1 MSKIKK
7 ELKEFLTYK
16 NNYKF
21 IQKELIERD
30 DCIFCENELLKD
42 KDGNKISE
50 TENWIDVGYRNR
62 GDFPQM
68 LSNLFPYKF
77 KFRGKKLASIENF
90 FQGIKFKDKKTQNYV
105 FTYYGTQA
113 VHIKAASSYDW
124 KETREIYW
132 QGKAI
137 KRESKEYELLIDELY
152 ISAIQNPL
160 YRNIL
165 SNCDKQ
171 IIHSIGE
178 NDKKETTFTR
188 YEFEFELNCLKDF
201 IQSKNKKEVE
211 KYE

>member
-68 LSNLFPYKF
+68 LSNLFPYNF

-124 KETREIYW
+124 KETGEIYW

-137 KRESKEYELLIDELY
+137 KRKSKEYELLIDELY

>member
-68 LSNLFPYKF
+68 LSNLFPYNF

-124 KETREIYW
+124 KETGEIYW

-152 ISAIQNPL
+152 ISAIQNHL

-201 IQSKNKKEVE
+201 IKSKNKKEVE

>member
-21 IQKELIERD
+21 IQKELIEID
-30 DCIFCENELLKD
+30 DCIYCENELLKD

-68 LSNLFPYKF
+68 LSNLFPYNF

-124 KETREIYW
+124 KETGEIYW

-152 ISAIQNPL
+152 ISATQNPL

-165 SNCDKQ
+165 SNCNKQ

>member
-21 IQKELIERD
+21 IQKELIEID
-30 DCIFCENELLKD
+30 DCIYCENELLKD

-68 LSNLFPYKF
+68 LSNLFPYNF

-124 KETREIYW
+124 KETGEIYW

>member
-30 DCIFCENELLKD
+30 DCIYCENELLKD
-42 KDGNKISE
+42 QDGNKISE

-68 LSNLFPYKF
+68 LSNLFPYNF

-113 VHIKAASSYDW
+113 VHIKAASRYDW
-124 KETREIYW
+124 KETGEIYW

-178 NDKKETTFTR
+178 HDKKETTFTR

>member
-16 NNYKF
+16 NNYEF

-68 LSNLFPYKF
+68 LSNLFPYNF

-124 KETREIYW
+124 KETGEIYW

>member
-124 KETREIYW
+124 KETGEIYW

>member
-21 IQKELIERD
+21 IQKELIEKD
-30 DCIFCENELLKD
+30 DCIYCENELLKD

-62 GDFPQM
+62 GDFSQM
-68 LSNLFPYKF
+68 LSNLFPYNF

-124 KETREIYW
+124 KETGEIYW

-152 ISAIQNPL
+152 ISATQNPL

-165 SNCDKQ
+165 SNCNKQ

-201 IQSKNKKEVE
+201 IQSKNKKEAE
-211 KYE
+211 

>member
-68 LSNLFPYKF
+68 LSNLFPYNF

-90 FQGIKFKDKKTQNYV
+90 FQGIKFKDKKTQNHV

-113 VHIKAASSYDW
+113 VHIKAASNYDW
-124 KETREIYW
+124 KETGEIYW

>member
-21 IQKELIERD
+21 IQKELIEID
-30 DCIFCENELLKD
+30 DCIYCENELLKD

-68 LSNLFPYKF
+68 LSNLFPYNF

-124 KETREIYW
+124 KETGEIYW

-152 ISAIQNPL
+152 ISATQNPL

-165 SNCDKQ
+165 SNCNKQ

-211 KYE
+211 

>member
-1 MSKIKK
+1 MSNIKK

-30 DCIFCENELLKD
+30 DCIYCENELLKD
-42 KDGNKISE
+42 QDGNKISE

-68 LSNLFPYKF
+68 LSNLFPYNF

-124 KETREIYW
+124 KETGEIYW

-171 IIHSIGE
+171 VIHSIGE

>member
-68 LSNLFPYKF
+68 LSNLFPYNF

-124 KETREIYW
+124 KETGEIYW

>member
-1 MSKIKK
+1 MSKIEK

-68 LSNLFPYKF
+68 LSNLFPYNF

-124 KETREIYW
+124 KETGEIYW